1 MSLALII
8 SKLEGFVTDP
18 GSVAP
23 DPDSD
28 SSAESSSDESEDVD
42 LEDLTGECVVVYDAS
57 MTTRTCQGVLF
68 DAFAVDVDP
77 GMQVAV
83 DLIKEIKDHLKD
95 ALDGPLLSII
105 KTFFKDRGGE
115 ICVYH
120 GGAKRLQRLRRLAIA
135 LEKGLSS
142 RRDFLINFSR
152 NLLLKTSFITTVFFP
167 LYLFPS
173 SLNLQVSPP
182 LHPLSRSE
190 PSLTVPPMAFL
201 PMVRRIEAVPVF
213 SPLFPVPGS
222 SCFPLPGPRRGF
234 STIMFVVGSEVV
246 AAFADPYSASS

>member
-28 SSAESSSDESEDVD
+28 SSAESSSEEREDVD
-42 LEDLTGECVVVYDAS
+42 LEDLTGECVVVYDDES

-152 NLLLKTSFITTVFFP
+152 NLLLKTSFLTTVFFP

-173 SLNLQVSPP
+173 SAIALFSFCLS
-182 LHPLSRSE
+182 HSSYLSRSYN
-190 PSLTVPPMAFL
+190 
-201 PMVRRIEAVPVF
+201 
-213 SPLFPVPGS
+213 G
-222 SCFPLPGPRRGF
+222 G
-234 STIMFVVGSEVV
+234 
-246 AAFADPYSASS
+246 

>member
-135 LEKGLSS
+135 LFSFCLSH
-142 RRDFLINFSR
+142 
-152 NLLLKTSFITTVFFP
+152 
-167 LYLFPS
+167 S
-173 SLNLQVSPP
+173 SY
-182 LHPLSRSE
+182 LSRSYN
-190 PSLTVPPMAFL
+190 
-201 PMVRRIEAVPVF
+201 
-213 SPLFPVPGS
+213 G
-222 SCFPLPGPRRGF
+222 G
-234 STIMFVVGSEVV
+234 
-246 AAFADPYSASS
+246 